1 MNNWLLGTMGFG
13 YKEWVGAFYPAGMQP
28 RSFLAHYSQFF
39 NAVEIDSTF
48 YGVPG
53 VEQVKRWTAVTP
65 PDFTFCVKT
74 PRQITHELRLVNAL
88 EPMQA
93 FLEVMSHLED
103 KLHVVLIQFPP
114 DFEYA
119 YFNIVR
125 NFLKELPIQFR
136 YAMEFRHRSWD
147 TPGTAV
153 LLRDQNVA
161 WVSADYVHMKR
172 QVKRT
177 TDFIYLRFIGP
188 HGQFATKD
196 RELVDKTAVLQA
208 WFQHLQPHLDRV
220 ESVYG
225 FFNNDYSG
233 FSPKTC
239 NRFKE
244 IVGVG
249 GDEIRPLQQ
258 GRLF

>member
-1 MNNWLLGTMGFG
+1 
-13 YKEWVGAFYPAGMQP
+13 
-28 RSFLAHYSQFF
+28 
-39 NAVEIDSTF
+39 
-48 YGVPG
+48 
-53 VEQVKRWTAVTP
+53 
-65 PDFTFCVKT
+65 
-74 PRQITHELRLVNAL
+74 
-88 EPMQA
+88 
-93 FLEVMSHLED
+93 
-103 KLHVVLIQFPP
+103 
-114 DFEYA
+114 
-119 YFNIVR
+119 
-125 NFLKELPIQFR
+125 
-136 YAMEFRHRSWD
+136 MEFRHRSWD

>member
-1 MNNWLLGTMGFG
+1 
-13 YKEWVGAFYPAGMQP
+13 
-28 RSFLAHYSQFF
+28 
-39 NAVEIDSTF
+39 
-48 YGVPG
+48 
-53 VEQVKRWTAVTP
+53 
-65 PDFTFCVKT
+65 
-74 PRQITHELRLVNAL
+74 
-88 EPMQA
+88 
-93 FLEVMSHLED
+93 
-103 KLHVVLIQFPP
+103 VVLIQFPP

-125 NFLKELPIQFR
+125 NFLKELPTQFR

-196 RELVDKTAVLQA
+196 KELLDKTAVLQA